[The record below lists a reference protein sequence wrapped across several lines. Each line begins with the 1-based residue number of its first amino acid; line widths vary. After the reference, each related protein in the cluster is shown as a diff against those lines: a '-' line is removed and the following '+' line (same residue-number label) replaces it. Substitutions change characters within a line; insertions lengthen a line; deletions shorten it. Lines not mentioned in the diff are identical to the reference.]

1 MDIDDLKGPIG
12 EARELVEAYIKP
24 VLTSISDPT
33 GGVVAPFAM
42 TPGGAQVIPAKAFD
56 DYRPQPVRRIGVAHL
71 TSLDSIIA
79 HALRF
84 KDEDSAIFAND
95 DRKAPSL
102 TVVLDYHR
110 IGADSDPRFGQHR
123 AHFAFP
129 LSDEWTAWTEQD
141 GQQMRMVEFAEFLE
155 DRIIDVLYVIPE
167 EDELSDD
174 LKKFINAGGGEA
186 TIATPQRL
194 VELARGLQVHES
206 SAVRE
211 VRNLSTG
218 EAQISFTSE
227 HTDANGEPLRIPGLF
242 LIGIP
247 VFRNGP
253 IYRIAARLRY
263 RKTPTGVVFWYDLW
277 RTDRV
282 FDHAFKESCERAEV
296 ETELPLFFGKP
307 E

>member
-1 MDIDDLKGPIG
+1 MTIEDLKGPIA
-12 EARELVEAYIKP
+12 EARDLVEDYIKP
-24 VLTSISDPT
+24 ETITLEEPGTGVEALFTLTAT
-33 GGVVAPFAM
+33 GA
-42 TPGGAQVIPAKAFD
+42 TPIPASAFD
-56 DYRPQPVRRIGVAHL
+56 TYRSNPLRRAGTAEL
-71 TSLDSIIA
+71 TSLDSLIA
-79 HALRF
+79 LAQRF
-84 KDEDSAIFAND
+84 SDDDSAIFAND
-95 DRKAPSL
+95 DRKAPAL

-110 IGADSDPRFGQHR
+110 IGADSDPRFGKHR

-129 LSDEWTAWTEQD
+129 LSDEWKAWT
-141 GQQMRMVEFAEFLE
+141 GNNANPFKMVEFAEFLE
-155 DRIIDVLYVIPE
+155 DRVIDVLYIIPE

-174 LKKFINAGGGEA
+174 LKKFINAGGGDA
-186 TIATPQRL
+186 LIATPQKL
-194 VELARGLQVHES
+194 VELSRGLQVHES

-211 VRNLSTG
+211 VRHLSSG

-227 HTDANGEPLRIPGLF
+227 HTDANGEPLRIPSLF

-263 RKTPTGVVFWYDLW
+263 RKTPAGVVFWYDLW

-282 FDHAFKESCERAEV
+282 FDHAFKEACERAEA

>member
-1 MDIDDLKGPIG
+1 MDIDELKGPIG
-12 EARELVEAYIKP
+12 EARDLVEAYVKP
-24 VLTSISDPT
+24 VIQTITEPGTSIA
-33 GGVVAPFAM
+33 APFAM
-42 TPGGAQVIPAKAFD
+42 TPGGALVIPACSFD
-56 DYRPQPVRRIGVAHL
+56 DYRAQPVRRTGTAEL
-71 TSLDSIIA
+71 TSLDSLIA

-84 KDEDSAIFAND
+84 KDEDSAIFASD
-95 DRKAPSL
+95 DRKAPAL

-110 IGADSDPRFGQHR
+110 IGAESDPRFGKHK

-129 LSDEWTAWTEQD
+129 LSDEWKAWTEQN
-141 GQQMRMVEFAEFLE
+141 GEALKMVEFAEFLE
-155 DRIIDVLYVIPE
+155 DRIIDVLYIIPE

-174 LKKFINAGGGEA
+174 LQKFINAGGGEA

-282 FDHAFKESCERAEV
+282 FDHAFKEACQRAEI
-296 ETELPLFFGKP
+296 ETDLPLFFGKP

>member
-1 MDIDDLKGPIG
+1 MEIEEKGCVR

-24 VLTSISDPT
+24 VVTSISDPT
-33 GGVVAPFAM
+33 GGTIAPFAM
-42 TPGGAQVIPAKAFD
+42 TAHGAQVIPAKAFD
-56 DYRPQPVRRIGVAHL
+56 DYRIQPVRRSGTAVL
-71 TSLDSIIA
+71 SSLDSIIA

-84 KDEDSAIFAND
+84 KDEDSAIFASD

-110 IGADSDPRFGQHR
+110 QSADGDPRFGQHR

-129 LSDEWTAWTEQD
+129 LSDEWKAWTEQNA
-141 GQQMRMVEFAEFLE
+141 QPMKMVEFAEFLE
-155 DRIIDVLYVIPE
+155 DRIIDVLYIIPE

-174 LKKFINAGGGEA
+174 LKKFINSGGGEA

-211 VRNLSTG
+211 VRNLSSG

-282 FDHAFKESCERAEV
+282 FDHAFSEACERAQV

>member
-1 MDIDDLKGPIG
+1 MDIEDLKGSIG
-12 EARELVEAYIKP
+12 EARELVEDYIKP
-24 VLTSISDPT
+24 EIRNIIDPSS
-33 GGVVAPFAM
+33 GVDAPFTVTA
-42 TPGGAQVIPAKAFD
+42 GGAQVIPASAFN
-56 DYRPQPVRRIGVAHL
+56 DYRPAPVRRTGTAHL

-84 KDEDSAIFAND
+84 KDADSAIFASD
-95 DRKAPSL
+95 DRAAPAI

-110 IGADSDPRFGQHR
+110 EGADSDPRFGQHR

-129 LSDEWTAWTEQD
+129 LSDEWKAWTAHN
-141 GQQMRMVEFAEFLE
+141 GNPLKMVEFAEFLE
-155 DRIIDVLYVIPE
+155 DRIIDVLYIIPE
-167 EDELSDD
+167 EDELSED
-174 LKKFINAGGGEA
+174 LKKFISAGGGEA

-211 VRNLSTG
+211 VRNLSSG

-227 HTDANGEPLRIPGLF
+227 HTDANGEPLRIPSLF

-253 IYRIAARLRY
+253 VYRIAARLRY
-263 RKTPTGVVFWYDLW
+263 RKTPAGVVFWYDLW

-282 FDHAFKESCERAEV
+282 FDHAFKEACERAEI

>member
-1 MDIDDLKGPIG
+1 MC
-12 EARELVEAYIKP
+12 ARLR
-24 VLTSISDPT
+24 LRSSLR
-33 GGVVAPFAM
+33 
-42 TPGGAQVIPAKAFD
+42 GGARLLLLLRARLLLYGWEV
-56 DYRPQPVRRIGVAHL
+56 RPELLG
-71 TSLDSIIA
+71 
-79 HALRF
+79 ALC
-84 KDEDSAIFAND
+84 
-95 DRKAPSL
+95 
-102 TVVLDYHR
+102 VL
-110 IGADSDPRFGQHR
+110 
-123 AHFAFP
+123 
-129 LSDEWTAWTEQD
+129 
-141 GQQMRMVEFAEFLE
+141 
-155 DRIIDVLYVIPE
+155 DVLYIIPE

-174 LKKFINAGGGEA
+174 LKKFISAGGGEA

-211 VRNLSTG
+211 VRNLSSG

-227 HTDANGEPLRIPGLF
+227 HTDGNGEPLRIPGLF

-263 RKTPTGVVFWYDLW
+263 RKTPAGVVFWYDLW

-282 FDHAFKESCERAEV
+282 FDHAFSEACERAQV